1 MPALPKNQ
9 FEILSSQTAIKLVR
23 HCKWA
28 KLYISEFN
36 MLPHPFVTPDNR
48 IARISFR
55 ENSDVGDLIEDMLC
69 AIPILRALGFN
80 IVMLSEIGDC
90 PYEMMRFDEPNPNK
104 LPATGPK
111 IQVTIWKDAIKAIDK
126 KTAENVPLT
135 AYDATVA
142 VPNDCFEYI
151 MDLLD
156 SPKSNSDAFEIVIN
170 ECPGT
175 YIDAVATIPKL
186 MTLGLFIP
194 VIEVHPDCM
203 YIESFVVSTSP
214 CWKKMYVI

>member
-9 FEILSSQTAIKLVR
+9 FEILSPQTAIKLVR

-36 MLPHPFVTPDNR
+36 VLPHPFVTPDNR

-80 IVMLSEIGDC
+80 IMMLSEIGDC

-111 IQVTIWKDAIKAIDK
+111 TEVTIWEDAIKAIDEN
-126 KTAENVPLT
+126 TAKSVPLT
-135 AYDATVA
+135 AYDATIA
-142 VPNDCFEYI
+142 VPNECFDYI
-151 MDLLD
+151 MNLLD
-156 SPKSNSDAFEIVIN
+156 SQKPKSDTFEIVIDDV
-170 ECPGT
+170 PGT
-175 YIDAVATIPKL
+175 YLDAITTIPKL

-194 VIEVHPDCM
+194 LIEVHPDCM
-203 YIESFVVSTSP
+203 YIVSFVVSTSP
-214 CWKKMYVI
+214 RWKQMYVI